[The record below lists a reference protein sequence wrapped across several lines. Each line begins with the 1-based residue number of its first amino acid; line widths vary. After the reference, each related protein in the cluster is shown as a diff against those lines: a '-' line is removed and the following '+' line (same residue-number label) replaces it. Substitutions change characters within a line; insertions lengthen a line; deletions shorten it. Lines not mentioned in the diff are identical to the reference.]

1 MSKSVQAKNAKK
13 YLDDDN
19 IKSDPPMKDGITAE
33 TKVQLTLKSK
43 ALPEISQYKLGLNVD
58 RSVPKW
64 DINLVS
70 NFYKT

>member
-43 ALPEISQYKLGLNVD
+43 ALPEICQYKLGLNWGQTVHNW
-58 RSVPKW
+58 VH
-64 DINLVS
+64 L
-70 NFYKT
+70 